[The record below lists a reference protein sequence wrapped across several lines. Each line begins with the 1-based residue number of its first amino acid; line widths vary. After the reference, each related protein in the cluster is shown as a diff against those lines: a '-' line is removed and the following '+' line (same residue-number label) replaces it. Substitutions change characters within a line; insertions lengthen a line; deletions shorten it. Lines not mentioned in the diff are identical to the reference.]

1 MMFHRENVNYNMEL
15 TNDHNQSIH
24 VKPYADMI
32 EKMSYVQKADFA
44 KAALDTERDRNTYKA
59 MYEEIV
65 KERDGWISE
74 YRAARAEVERLKV
87 QRDDLCKTIE
97 RLDSMLQMSAD
108 ANKDLQEKLTVYE
121 NQWEPSKQ
129 EQIDSFSE
137 KFDQLDEEY
146 QDLVKISTAL
156 YKADREAIMEMLNE
170 SLGPD
175 SYERLKNHIGV

>member
-1 MMFHRENVNYNMEL
+1 MEISNESDLLKYYRELLFEHEMDAENTMPFHL
-15 TNDHNQSIH
+15 
-24 VKPYADMI
+24 
-32 EKMSYVQKADFA
+32 
-44 KAALDTERDRNTYKA
+44 
-59 MYEEIV
+59 
-65 KERDGWISE
+65 W
-74 YRAARAEVERLKV
+74 
-87 QRDDLCKTIE
+87 LCG
-97 RLDSMLQMSAD
+97 RLQMLGDMLRMSAN

-156 YKADREAIMEMLNE
+156 YKADREAIKEMLNE